1 MNFISSLIISILAVS
16 LTYVFLIDEHFDPH
30 LVKGKKVLI
39 TGASQNIG
47 KELALQFSAMGA
59 QVYLTARRKERLQ
72 EVAEECEKLSGYK
85 VGYYPADMEEYLD
98 HNADLLENAVKTMGS
113 IDYVV
118 INHVLGNTNPGMWNG
133 SANDFEYLHR
143 SIKINYLS
151 YVHLSTHA
159 SKYLTESKGHLVVVS
174 SLAGHTPTIH
184 QAAYGATKAAI
195 NSFYDSLR
203 LEMIVQGVKSYSIT
217 NCLLGPINTHQN
229 RWSQHQNKL
238 KISGTDMSYTVSQVI
253 KASVLRKSYVFVPNW
268 MWIPSGVKR
277 AFMSDF
283 VDKIQLKIF
292 YGL

>member
-1 MNFISSLIISILAVS
+1 MNFLSSLMVTIFAIS
-16 LTYVFLIDEHFDPH
+16 LTYVLLIDDDFDPN

-59 QVYLTARRKERLQ
+59 QVYITARRQDKLQ
-72 EVAEECEKLSGYK
+72 EVAEECEKLSGYT
-85 VGYYPADMEEYLD
+85 VGYYCADMEEYLD
-98 HNADLLENAVKTMGS
+98 HNVNLIENAVKTMGS

-133 SANDFEYLHR
+133 SAYDFEYLRR
-143 SIKINYLS
+143 SLKINYLS

-159 SKYLTESKGHLVVVS
+159 SKYLTESRGHLVIIS

-184 QAAYGATKAAI
+184 HAAYGATKAAL

-203 LEMIVQGVKSYSIT
+203 LEMKVQGVENYSIT
-217 NCLLGPINTHQN
+217 NCVLGPINTHQN
-229 RWSQHQNKL
+229 RWGQYQNKV
-238 KISGTDMSYTVSQVI
+238 KMSGMSMSDTVYQVI
-253 KASVLRKSYVFVPNW
+253 KASALRKSHVFVPNW
-268 MWIPSGVKR
+268 IWFPSGVKR
-277 AFMSDF
+277 ALMSDF
-283 VDKIQLKIF
+283 VDMIQLKIL